1 MLLQAVVHLRKAIE
15 ICQEFDGARYEL
27 GLLYPMLN
35 KPDEALGCFSFIPSN
50 NCGKSYDY
58 PMTLINAYEQQAI
71 CKLDLISKETDP
83 SKVEELRYD
92 SRKCL
97 WKALS
102 VVSGVIGAIPLLK
115 TTSQCFPLL
124 KMLLQDEEKS
134 TKTYKELAKL
144 HELLGYNEESITFYK
159 HIIEIKNDSTT
170 VREL

>member
-1 MLLQAVVHLRKAIE
+1 
-15 ICQEFDGARYEL
+15 
-27 GLLYPMLN
+27 
-35 KPDEALGCFSFIPSN
+35 
-50 NCGKSYDY
+50 
-58 PMTLINAYEQQAI
+58 MTLINAYEQQAI

-102 VVSGVIGAIPLLK
+102 VVSEVIGAIPLLK
-115 TTSQCFPLL
+115 TTSQCFPLH

-134 TKTYKELAKL
+134 TNTYKELAKL
-144 HELLGYNEESITFYK
+144 HELLGYNEESITLYK
-159 HIIEIKNDSTT
+159 HIIEIENDSTT